1 MRRARTARTSIEG
14 PPRSP
19 EGDVPVAEREGVFV
33 FQDERLEGAREVE
46 KHLLRMGPRNTR
58 LVQAKARELL
68 DALGLPPP
76 GSAGA
81 VR

>member
-1 MRRARTARTSIEG
+1 MQSAFHMLRPTMNLAKAVGVIDRAANEEFLDG
-14 PPRSP
+14 FL
-19 EGDVPVAEREGVFV
+19 A
-33 FQDERLEGAREVE
+33 VE

-68 DALGLPPP
+68 DALGLPPH